1 MKIGSLFS
9 GIGLLEL
16 GLERSGIGDVV
27 WQCEKDDFCRRVL
40 AKHWPQVKRSDDV
53 CTFKPSPV
61 DVVCGGF
68 PCQPFSVAG
77 KQQGLDD
84 VRWLWPEFARVIKE
98 AQPQIVVAENV
109 PGLRKAG
116 LRPVLADLA
125 ALGFDAEW
133 HCFRASDL
141 GAPHERSRIW
151 IVAYANS
158 LGIREQRGWLA
169 RSIERQAA
177 QASRRAATQGTLADA
192 DGIDGRRKLRE
203 WIAQAGLTAT
213 HADGIRRL
221 ESAWRFAELRGWSGK
236 CGWNLG
242 GAEGMDDGV
251 SQRLDVGARRKAL
264 GNAVVVACAEA
275 VGLAIRGAIPETT
288 PETTPLTETRSKDA
302 QR

>member
-16 GLERSGIGDVV
+16 GLERSGLGTVA

-40 AKHWPQVKRSDDV
+40 AKHWPQVERSDDV
-53 CTFKPSPV
+53 FGFNPPKAELI
-61 DVVCGGF
+61 CGGF

-84 VRWLWPEFARVIKE
+84 ERWLWPEFARVIKE
-98 AQPQIVVAENV
+98 AQPKIVVAENV

-125 ALGFDAEW
+125 SLGFNAEW
-133 HCFRASDL
+133 HCFRASDF
-141 GAPHERSRIW
+141 GAPHERNRIW
-151 IVAYANS
+151 IVATHAD
-158 LGIREQRGWLA
+158 RVAVQQQPGWLA

-177 QASRRAATQGTLADA
+177 QVSRRAARGTLTEA
-192 DGIDGRRKLRE
+192 DGIDGRRELRE

-213 HADGIRRL
+213 YPDGIRRL
-221 ESAWRFAELRGWSGK
+221 ESAWCFAEFRGWSSQ
-236 CGWNLG
+236 CGWKLG
-242 GAEGMDDGV
+242 GAKGVEDGCASRMDRNLGK
-251 SQRLDVGARRKAL
+251 RRKAL

-275 VGLAIRGAIPETT
+275 IGLAIREALAGPTGHFH
-288 PETTPLTETRSKDA
+288 KF
-302 QR
+302 